1 MTRYEKIY
9 SVVKQIPAGKI
20 ATYGQIA
27 KLAGLGGQARQV
39 GYALNSLAEEN
50 DVPWHRVINSRGEI
64 SKRGNPVWEDFQR
77 SLLESEGI
85 VFDLKNRVDLSVF
98 QWESDDY

>member
-1 MTRYEKIY
+1 MKT
-9 SVVKQIPAGKI
+9 
-20 ATYGQIA
+20 
-27 KLAGLGGQARQV
+27 
-39 GYALNSLAEEN
+39 
-50 DVPWHRVINSRGEI
+50 
-64 SKRGNPVWEDFQR
+64 EDFQR